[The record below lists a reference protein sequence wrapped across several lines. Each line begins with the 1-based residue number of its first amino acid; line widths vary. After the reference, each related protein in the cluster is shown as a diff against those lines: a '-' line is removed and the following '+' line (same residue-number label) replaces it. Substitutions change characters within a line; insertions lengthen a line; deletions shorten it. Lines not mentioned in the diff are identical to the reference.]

1 MPIIKEL
8 INQNCTVVA
17 AVSGV
22 QKEVLV
28 REIPDL
34 VIVEI
39 PGYGIKYDKNRALT
53 ILRLIFSIPKIL
65 IRVKR
70 ENVWIRRWARLERPD
85 LIISDNR
92 YGLHVAGIP
101 SVFMTHQLLI
111 RTPWGPIADRWLQRI
126 NYSFIRR
133 FSLCWVPDIAGE
145 NGLAGELSHPP
156 HMPNVPVRYVGWLSR
171 FTPWSPGAAA
181 SPYPADP
188 DPVPGADIDLLVLLS
203 GPEPQRTMLE
213 RTIMDQ
219 VADYSGQVVLVR
231 GLPDRAPGPYQAL
244 AASRPQPPVGRLMVP
259 PRVRVYDHLPAAG
272 LGVLIRAAGQ
282 IVCRSGY
289 STVMDLVRSGRR
301 AIMVPTPGQTEQEYL
316 GQYLASRGWAICV
329 DQKGFSLM
337 DALAEERGSG
347 LQLPDPAT
355 GEGLLQQAIAD
366 VLASAA
372 RTTLGTGSTSA

>member
-1 MPIIKEL
+1 M
-8 INQNCTVVA
+8 A

-70 ENVWIRRWARLERPD
+70 ENAWIRRWARLGQPD

-133 FSLCWVPDIAGE
+133 FSLCWVPDTGGE
-145 NGLAGELSHPP
+145 TNLAGELSHPP
-156 HMPNVPVRYVGWLSR
+156 RMPRVPVRYVGWLSR
-171 FTPWSPGAAA
+171 FTPCPPEAGA
-181 SPYPADP
+181 SVSGP
-188 DPVPGADIDLLVLLS
+188 DPIPPNPAHLTVSDPIPPDGIDLLVLLS
-203 GPEPQRTMLE
+203 GPEPQRTLLE
-213 RTIMDQ
+213 KKIMDQ
-219 VADYSGQVVLVR
+219 VAHYSGHVVLVR
-231 GLPDRAPGPYQAL
+231 GLPNQTAPL
-244 AASRPQPPVGRLMVP
+244 TSPPHVK
-259 PRVRVYDHLPAAG
+259 VYNHLPAAD
-272 LGVLIRAAGQ
+272 LGVLIRSSGQ
-282 IVCRSGY
+282 IICRSGY
-289 STVMDLVRSGRR
+289 STVMDLVRLGRR
-301 AIMVPTPGQTEQEYL
+301 AIMIPTPGQTEQEYL
-316 GQYLASRGWAICV
+316 GHYLASRGWALCV
-329 DQKGFSLM
+329 DQKGFSLI
-337 DALAEERGSG
+337 DALTAAREMNTPQIG
-347 LQLPDPAT
+347 QLPDPFT

-366 VLASAA
+366 VLSSAA
-372 RTTLGTGSTSA
+372 RQSINSAMAAQPTSI